1 MARSLNIVIGADI
14 EKLRKGLQEAIV
26 AIQSSGSKMSA
37 ETAKAA
43 TEIEKK
49 LAAISTKNP
58 TAGTVRQLTNL
69 AMEARALGPEFQN
82 VANDIIKQAGKIK
95 DSIGDARAEV
105 SYFASDT
112 RRLDAAIGTVQAVAG
127 AYSVV
132 EGATALL
139 GVESENLQKT
149 MVKLQAVM
157 AVVTGLQEIQTL
169 LQEESAAMQGLL
181 ALRTTVLTAAQT
193 AYASAVGT
201 ATGVQRAFNLAMAA
215 APWALAA
222 TALAAIVIAVG
233 NYQERIKK
241 AAEQQKLFNEINSET
256 QKNFEEE
263 VKSVS
268 GLLAVVNNHNASMR
282 ERKNALAEIQKIY
295 PDFLANQS
303 LDKAS
308 SEELKIATSNLT
320 NEIYKQAKAK
330 AAFTK
335 LQELSAKIIDYDLG
349 KQQAQISQQ
358 AEINRLYAKGASP
371 ADVQKFVESQKNV
384 GTIAE
389 QNAAKIQSQI
399 DAIINMSN
407 AQGLS
412 ITPVTKNTEAI
423 KEQNK
428 AIKANAEE
436 LKKQQKIEKEGRER
450 ALSYLDLDRAG
461 IAKAT
466 PALRPKPIS
475 GPIESTSKAMS
486 EETRLQ
492 RQEQLRRVINQEE
505 YEERMKKSM
514 EGVNTAFNSMTAEG
528 LEAFGDMIGGV
539 LSGQINSFDDF
550 GKALLSSV
558 ARFMRAFGSALIAT
572 ATASKAFKEFIIKR
586 PEIGI
591 AAGIALVAGSAAI
604 MGLLKKGPAPTAFA
618 EGGIVSGPTLGLVG
632 EYPNARNNPEVI
644 APLDKLKGMLKTGDS
659 SSGFVASTTIQGRD
673 LAIVLERYNKDSKRG

>member
-82 VANDIIKQAGKIK
+82 VANDIIKQAGRIK

-112 RRLDAAIGTVQAVAG
+112 RRLDAVIGTVQAVAG

-132 EGATALL
+132 EGATALM
-139 GVESENLQKT
+139 GVESENLAKT

-233 NYQERIKK
+233 NYQDRIKK
-241 AAEQQKLFNEINSET
+241 AAEQQKLFNEINSDT
-256 QKNFEEE
+256 LKNFEEE

-268 GLLAVVNNHNASMR
+268 GLLAVVNNHNASMV

-295 PDFLANQS
+295 PDFLANQN
-303 LDKAS
+303 LDKVG
-308 SEELKIATSNLT
+308 SEELKTATSNLT

-330 AAFTK
+330 AAFAK
-335 LQELSAKIIDYDLG
+335 LQELSAKMLEYELG
-349 KQQAQISQQ
+349 KQQAQLSTQ
-358 AEINRLYAKGASP
+358 AEINRLYASGASP
-371 ADVQKFVESQKNV
+371 AQVQKFIESQKNV

-399 DAIINMSN
+399 DAIIAMSN

-412 ITPVTKNTEAI
+412 LTPVTKATTAI
-423 KEQNK
+423 KEQTK
-428 AIKANAEE
+428 AVEGLTTAQTNQAAARTLGTPQFGAGAPTIEAFAAVTGPMQQYAPV
-436 LKKQQKIEKEGRER
+436 LKQATGEQIAIMSDYEQRMTE
-450 ALSYLDLDRAG
+450 AAG
-461 IAKAT
+461 A
-466 PALRPKPIS
+466 
-475 GPIESTSKAMS
+475 
-486 EETRLQ
+486 
-492 RQEQLRRVINQEE
+492 IN
-505 YEERMKKSM
+505 
-514 EGVNTAFNSMTAEG
+514 NAFNSMTAEG
-528 LEAFGDMIGGV
+528 VEAFGDMIGGI
-539 LSGQINSFDDF
+539 LSGQITSFDDF
-550 GKALLSSV
+550 GKALLGSV
-558 ARFMRAFGSALIAT
+558 AKFMRAFGTALIAT
-572 ATASKAFKEFIIKR
+572 ATASKAFKEFILKR

-604 MGLLKKGPAPTAFA
+604 SGMLKKGPQPTAFA

-644 APLDKLKGMLKTGDS
+644 APLDKLKGMLKTGDN
-659 SSGFVASTTIQGRD
+659 SSGFVASTTIAGRD

>member
-82 VANDIIKQAGKIK
+82 VANDIIKQAGRIK

-112 RRLDAAIGTVQAVAG
+112 RRLDAVIGTVQAVAG

-132 EGATALL
+132 EGATALM
-139 GVESENLQKT
+139 GVESENLTKT

-193 AYASAVGT
+193 AYATAVGT

-233 NYQERIKK
+233 NYQDRIKK
-241 AAEQQKLFNEINSET
+241 AAEQQKLFNEINSDT
-256 QKNFEEE
+256 LKNFEEE

-268 GLLAVVNNHNASMR
+268 GLLAVVNNHNASMV

-295 PDFLANQS
+295 PDFLANQN
-303 LDKAS
+303 LDKVG
-308 SEELKIATSNLT
+308 SEELKTATTNLT

-330 AAFTK
+330 AAFAK
-335 LQELSAKIIDYDLG
+335 LQELSAKMLEYELG
-349 KQQAQISQQ
+349 KQQAQLSTQ
-358 AEINRLYAKGASP
+358 AEINRLYASGASP
-371 ADVQKFVESQKNV
+371 AQVQKFIESQKNV

-412 ITPVTKNTEAI
+412 LTPVSKATTAI
-423 KEQNK
+423 KEQTK
-428 AIKANAEE
+428 AVEGLTTAQTNQAAARTLGAPQFGAGAPTIEAFAAVTGPMQQYAPV
-436 LKKQQKIEKEGRER
+436 LKQATGEQIAIMSDYEQRMTE
-450 ALSYLDLDRAG
+450 AAG
-461 IAKAT
+461 A
-466 PALRPKPIS
+466 
-475 GPIESTSKAMS
+475 
-486 EETRLQ
+486 
-492 RQEQLRRVINQEE
+492 IN
-505 YEERMKKSM
+505 
-514 EGVNTAFNSMTAEG
+514 NAFNSMTAEG
-528 LEAFGDMIGGV
+528 VEAFGDMIGGI
-539 LSGQINSFDDF
+539 LSGQITSFDDF
-550 GKALLSSV
+550 GKALLGSV
-558 ARFMRAFGSALIAT
+558 AKFMRAFGTALIAT
-572 ATASKAFKEFIIKR
+572 ATASKAFKEFILKR

-604 MGLLKKGPAPTAFA
+604 SGMLKKGPQPTAFA

-644 APLDKLKGMLKTGDS
+644 APLDKLKGMLKTGDN
-659 SSGFVASTTIQGRD
+659 SSGFVASTTIAGRD

>member
-14 EKLRKGLQEAIV
+14 EKLQKGFNDAV
-26 AIQSSGSKMSA
+26 SVVQSSGKKMSEAAA
-37 ETAKAA
+37 ETAKS
-43 TEIEKK
+43 IQDR
-49 LAAISTKNP
+49 LASIATKNP

-69 AMEARALGPEFQN
+69 AMEARALGPEFAG
-82 VANDIIKQAGKIK
+82 VANEIIKQAGRIK

-105 SYFASDT
+105 GYFASDT
-112 RRLDAAIGTVQAVAG
+112 RRLDAVIGSVQAIGG
-127 AYSVV
+127 AYQVV
-132 EGATALL
+132 EGATALM
-139 GVESENLQKT
+139 GVESENLTKT

-233 NYQERIKK
+233 NYQDRIKK

-303 LDKAS
+303 LDKVN
-308 SEELKIATSNLT
+308 SEELKTATTNLT

-330 AAFTK
+330 AAFAK
-335 LQELSAKIIDYDLG
+335 LQELSAKMLEYEIG
-349 KQQAQISQQ
+349 KQQAQLSTQ
-358 AEINRLYAKGASP
+358 AEINRLYASGASP
-371 ADVQKFVESQKNV
+371 AQVQKFIESQKNV

-412 ITPVTKNTEAI
+412 ITPVTKATTAVKEQTKAVENLTEA
-423 KEQNK
+423 QT
-428 AIKANAEE
+428 
-436 LKKQQKIEKEGRER
+436 QQT
-450 ALSYLDLDRAG
+450 LSRTL
-461 IAKAT
+461 AT
-466 PALRPKPIS
+466 PQFGAGAPSIQAFAAVT
-475 GPIESTSKAMS
+475 GPMQQYTPVLKQTTTEQVAIMS
-486 EETRLQ
+486 DYEKRMTEAAGA
-492 RQEQLRRVINQEE
+492 IN
-505 YEERMKKSM
+505 
-514 EGVNTAFNSMTAEG
+514 NAFNSMTAEG
-528 LEAFGDMIGGV
+528 VEAFGDMIGGI
-539 LSGQINSFDDF
+539 LSGQISSFDDF
-550 GKALLSSV
+550 GKALLTSV
-558 ARFMRAFGSALIAT
+558 AKFMRAFGSALIAT
-572 ATASKAFKEFIIKR
+572 ATASKAFKEFILKK
-586 PEIGI
+586 PEVGI
-591 AAGIALVAGSAAI
+591 AAGIALVAGSAVI
-604 MGLLKKGPAPTAFA
+604 MGMLKKGPQPTAFA

-632 EYPNARNNPEVI
+632 EYPGASSNPEVI
-644 APLDKLKGMLKTGDS
+644 APLDKLKGMLNVNNN
-659 SSGFVASTTIQGRD
+659 SGYIASTSIQGRD
-673 LAIVLERYNKDSKRG
+673 LAIILERYNKDSKRG

>member
-14 EKLRKGLQEAIV
+14 EKLQKGFNDAV
-26 AIQSSGSKMSA
+26 SVVQSSGKKMSEAAA
-37 ETAKAA
+37 ETAKS
-43 TEIEKK
+43 IQDR
-49 LAAISTKNP
+49 LASIATKNP

-69 AMEARALGPEFQN
+69 AMEARALGPEFAG
-82 VANDIIKQAGKIK
+82 VANEIIKQAGRIK

-105 SYFASDT
+105 GYFASDT
-112 RRLDAAIGTVQAVAG
+112 RRLDAVIGSVQAIGG
-127 AYSVV
+127 AYQVV
-132 EGATALL
+132 EGATALM
-139 GVESENLQKT
+139 GVESENLTKT

-233 NYQERIKK
+233 NYQDRIKK

-303 LDKAS
+303 LDKVN
-308 SEELKIATSNLT
+308 SEELKTATTNLT

-330 AAFTK
+330 AAFAK
-335 LQELSAKIIDYDLG
+335 LQELSAKMLEYEIG
-349 KQQAQISQQ
+349 KQQAQLSTQ
-358 AEINRLYAKGASP
+358 AEINRLYASGASP
-371 ADVQKFVESQKNV
+371 AQVQKFIESQKNV

-412 ITPVTKNTEAI
+412 ITPVTKATTAVKEQTKAVENLTEA
-423 KEQNK
+423 QT
-428 AIKANAEE
+428 
-436 LKKQQKIEKEGRER
+436 QQT
-450 ALSYLDLDRAG
+450 LSRTL
-461 IAKAT
+461 AT
-466 PALRPKPIS
+466 PQFGAGAPSIQAFAAVT
-475 GPIESTSKAMS
+475 GPMQQYTPVLKQTTTEQVAIMS
-486 EETRLQ
+486 DYEKRMTEAAGA
-492 RQEQLRRVINQEE
+492 IN
-505 YEERMKKSM
+505 
-514 EGVNTAFNSMTAEG
+514 NAFNSMTAE
-528 LEAFGDMIGGV
+528 E
-539 LSGQINSFDDF
+539 
-550 GKALLSSV
+550 
-558 ARFMRAFGSALIAT
+558 
-572 ATASKAFKEFIIKR
+572 
-586 PEIGI
+586 
-591 AAGIALVAGSAAI
+591 
-604 MGLLKKGPAPTAFA
+604 
-618 EGGIVSGPTLGLVG
+618 
-632 EYPNARNNPEVI
+632 
-644 APLDKLKGMLKTGDS
+644 
-659 SSGFVASTTIQGRD
+659 
-673 LAIVLERYNKDSKRG
+673 

>member
-82 VANDIIKQAGKIK
+82 VANDIIKQAGRIK

-112 RRLDAAIGTVQAVAG
+112 RRLDAVIGTVQAVAG

-132 EGATALL
+132 EGATALM
-139 GVESENLQKT
+139 GVESENLTKT

-157 AVVTGLQEIQTL
+157 AVVTGLQGIQTL

-233 NYQERIKK
+233 NYQDRIKK
-241 AAEQQKLFNEINSET
+241 AAEQQKLFNEINSDT
-256 QKNFEEE
+256 LKNFEEE

-268 GLLAVVNNHNASMR
+268 GLLAVVNNHNASMV

-295 PDFLANQS
+295 PDFLANQN
-303 LDKAS
+303 LDKVG
-308 SEELKIATSNLT
+308 SEELKTATSNLT

-330 AAFTK
+330 AAFAK
-335 LQELSAKIIDYDLG
+335 LQELSAKMLEYELG
-349 KQQAQISQQ
+349 KQQAQLSTQ
-358 AEINRLYAKGASP
+358 AEINRLYASGASP
-371 ADVQKFVESQKNV
+371 AQVQKFIESQKNV
-384 GTIAE
+384 GVIAE

-412 ITPVTKNTEAI
+412 LTPVSKATTAI
-423 KEQNK
+423 KEQTK
-428 AIKANAEE
+428 AV
-436 LKKQQKIEKEGRER
+436 EGLTTAQTNQAAARK
-450 ALSYLDLDRAG
+450 L
-461 IAKAT
+461 AT
-466 PALRPKPIS
+466 PQFGAGAPTIEAFAAVT
-475 GPIESTSKAMS
+475 GPMQQYAPVLKQATGEQIAIMS
-486 EETRLQ
+486 DYEQ
-492 RQEQLRRVINQEE
+492 RMTEAAGAIN
-505 YEERMKKSM
+505 
-514 EGVNTAFNSMTAEG
+514 NAFNSMTAEG
-528 LEAFGDMIGGV
+528 VEAFGDMIGGI
-539 LSGQINSFDDF
+539 LSGQITSFDDF
-550 GKALLSSV
+550 GKALLGSV
-558 ARFMRAFGSALIAT
+558 AKFMRAFGTALIAT
-572 ATASKAFKEFIIKR
+572 ATASKAFKEFILKR

-604 MGLLKKGPAPTAFA
+604 SGMLKKGPQPTAFA

-644 APLDKLKGMLKTGDS
+644 APLDKLKGMLKTGDN
-659 SSGFVASTTIQGRD
+659 SSGFVASTTIAGRD

>member
-14 EKLRKGLQEAIV
+14 EKLQKGFNDAV
-26 AIQSSGSKMSA
+26 SVVQSSGKKMSEAAA
-37 ETAKAA
+37 ETAKS
-43 TEIEKK
+43 IQDR
-49 LAAISTKNP
+49 LASIATKNP

-69 AMEARALGPEFQN
+69 AMEARALGPEFAG
-82 VANDIIKQAGKIK
+82 VANQIIQQAGRIK

-105 SYFASDT
+105 GYFASDT
-112 RRLDAAIGTVQAVAG
+112 RRLDAVIGTVQAIGG
-127 AYSVV
+127 AYQVV
-132 EGATALL
+132 EGATALM

-149 MVKLQAVM
+149 MVKLQAAM
-157 AVVTGLQEIQTL
+157 AVVTGLQEIQNL

-193 AYASAVGT
+193 AYATAVGT

-233 NYQERIKK
+233 NYQDRIKK
-241 AAEQQKLFNEINSET
+241 AAEQQKLFNEINSDT
-256 QKNFEEE
+256 LKNFEEE

-268 GLLAVVNNHNASMR
+268 GLLAVVNNHNASMV

-295 PDFLANQS
+295 PDFLANQN
-303 LDKAS
+303 LDKVG
-308 SEELKIATSNLT
+308 SEELKTATTNLT

-330 AAFTK
+330 AAFAK
-335 LQELSAKIIDYDLG
+335 LQELSAKMLEYELG
-349 KQQAQISQQ
+349 KQQAQLSTQ
-358 AEINRLYAKGASP
+358 AEINRLYASGASP
-371 ADVQKFVESQKNV
+371 AQVQKFIESQKNV

-412 ITPVTKNTEAI
+412 LTPVTKATTAI
-423 KEQNK
+423 KEQTK
-428 AIKANAEE
+428 AVEGLTTAQTNQAAARTLGTPQFGAGAPTIEAFAAVTGPMQQYAPV
-436 LKKQQKIEKEGRER
+436 LKQATGEQIAIMSDYEQRMTE
-450 ALSYLDLDRAG
+450 AAG
-461 IAKAT
+461 A
-466 PALRPKPIS
+466 
-475 GPIESTSKAMS
+475 
-486 EETRLQ
+486 
-492 RQEQLRRVINQEE
+492 IN
-505 YEERMKKSM
+505 
-514 EGVNTAFNSMTAEG
+514 NAFNSMTAEG
-528 LEAFGDMIGGV
+528 VEAFGDMIGGI
-539 LSGQINSFDDF
+539 LSGQITSFDDF
-550 GKALLSSV
+550 GKALLGSV
-558 ARFMRAFGSALIAT
+558 AKFMRAFGTALIAT
-572 ATASKAFKEFIIKR
+572 ATASKAFKEFILKR

-604 MGLLKKGPAPTAFA
+604 SGMLKKGPQPTAFA

-644 APLDKLKGMLKTGDS
+644 APLDKLKGMLKTGDN
-659 SSGFVASTTIQGRD
+659 SSGFVASTTIAGRD

>member
-82 VANDIIKQAGKIK
+82 VANDIIKQAGRIK

-132 EGATALL
+132 EGATALM
-139 GVESENLQKT
+139 GVESENLTKT

-193 AYASAVGT
+193 AYATAVGT

-222 TALAAIVIAVG
+222 TAVAAIVIAVG
-233 NYQERIKK
+233 NYQDRIKK

-268 GLLAVVNNHNASMR
+268 GLLAVVNNHNASMV

-295 PDFLANQS
+295 PDFLANQN
-303 LDKAS
+303 LDKVG
-308 SEELKIATSNLT
+308 SEELKTATTNLT

-330 AAFTK
+330 AAFAK
-335 LQELSAKIIDYDLG
+335 LQELSAKMLEYELG
-349 KQQAQISQQ
+349 KQQAQLSTQ
-358 AEINRLYAKGASP
+358 AEINRLYASGASP
-371 ADVQKFVESQKNV
+371 AQVQKFIESQKNV

-412 ITPVTKNTEAI
+412 LTPVSKATTAI
-423 KEQNK
+423 KEQTK
-428 AIKANAEE
+428 AVEGLTTAQTNQAAARTLGAPQFGAGAPTIEAFAAVTGPMQQYAPV
-436 LKKQQKIEKEGRER
+436 LKQATGEQIAIMSDYEQRMTE
-450 ALSYLDLDRAG
+450 AAG
-461 IAKAT
+461 A
-466 PALRPKPIS
+466 
-475 GPIESTSKAMS
+475 
-486 EETRLQ
+486 
-492 RQEQLRRVINQEE
+492 IN
-505 YEERMKKSM
+505 
-514 EGVNTAFNSMTAEG
+514 NAFNSMTAEG
-528 LEAFGDMIGGV
+528 VEAFGDMIGGI
-539 LSGQINSFDDF
+539 LSGQITSFDDF
-550 GKALLSSV
+550 GKALLGSV
-558 ARFMRAFGSALIAT
+558 AKFMRAFGTALIAT
-572 ATASKAFKEFIIKR
+572 ATASKAFKEFILKR

-604 MGLLKKGPAPTAFA
+604 SGMLKKGPQPTAFA

-644 APLDKLKGMLKTGDS
+644 APLDKLKGMLKTGDN
-659 SSGFVASTTIQGRD
+659 SSGFVASTTIAGRD

>member
-82 VANDIIKQAGKIK
+82 VANDIIKQAGRIK

-112 RRLDAAIGTVQAVAG
+112 RRLDAVIGTVQAVAG

-132 EGATALL
+132 EGATALM
-139 GVESENLQKT
+139 GVESENLTKT

-233 NYQERIKK
+233 NYQDRIKK
-241 AAEQQKLFNEINSET
+241 AAEQQKLFNEINSQT

-268 GLLAVVNNHNASMR
+268 GLLAVVNNHNASMV

-295 PDFLANQS
+295 PDFLANQN
-303 LDKAS
+303 LDKVG
-308 SEELKIATSNLT
+308 SEELKTATTNLT

-330 AAFTK
+330 AAFAK
-335 LQELSAKIIDYDLG
+335 LQELSAKMLEYELG
-349 KQQAQISQQ
+349 KQQAQLSTQ
-358 AEINRLYAKGASP
+358 AEINRLYASGASP
-371 ADVQKFVESQKNV
+371 AQVQKFIESQKNV

-412 ITPVTKNTEAI
+412 LTPVTKATTAI
-423 KEQNK
+423 KEQTK
-428 AIKANAEE
+428 AVEGLTTAQTNQAAARTLGTPQFGAGAPTIEAFAAVTGPMQQYAPV
-436 LKKQQKIEKEGRER
+436 LKQATGEQIAIMSDYEQRMTE
-450 ALSYLDLDRAG
+450 AAG
-461 IAKAT
+461 A
-466 PALRPKPIS
+466 
-475 GPIESTSKAMS
+475 
-486 EETRLQ
+486 
-492 RQEQLRRVINQEE
+492 IN
-505 YEERMKKSM
+505 
-514 EGVNTAFNSMTAEG
+514 NAFNSMTAEG
-528 LEAFGDMIGGV
+528 VEAFGDMIGGI
-539 LSGQINSFDDF
+539 LSGQITSFDDF
-550 GKALLSSV
+550 GKALLGSV
-558 ARFMRAFGSALIAT
+558 AKFMRAFGTALIAT
-572 ATASKAFKEFIIKR
+572 ATASKAFKEFILKR

-604 MGLLKKGPAPTAFA
+604 SGMLKKGPQPTAFA

-644 APLDKLKGMLKTGDS
+644 APLDKLKGMLKTGDN
-659 SSGFVASTTIQGRD
+659 SSGFVASTTIAGRD

>member
-82 VANDIIKQAGKIK
+82 VANDIIKQAGRIK

-132 EGATALL
+132 EGATALM
-139 GVESENLQKT
+139 GVESENLTKT

-222 TALAAIVIAVG
+222 TAVAAIVIAVG
-233 NYQERIKK
+233 NYQDRIKK

-268 GLLAVVNNHNASMR
+268 GLLAVVNNHNASMV

-295 PDFLANQS
+295 PDFLANQN
-303 LDKAS
+303 LDKVG
-308 SEELKIATSNLT
+308 SEELKTATTNLT

-330 AAFTK
+330 AAFAK
-335 LQELSAKIIDYDLG
+335 LQELSAKMLEYELG
-349 KQQAQISQQ
+349 KQQAQLSTQ
-358 AEINRLYAKGASP
+358 AEINRLYASGASP
-371 ADVQKFVESQKNV
+371 AQVQKFIESQKNV

-412 ITPVTKNTEAI
+412 LTPVTKATSAI
-423 KEQNK
+423 KEQTK
-428 AIKANAEE
+428 AV
-436 LKKQQKIEKEGRER
+436 EGLTTAQTNQAAARK
-450 ALSYLDLDRAG
+450 L
-461 IAKAT
+461 AT
-466 PALRPKPIS
+466 PQFGAGAPTIEAFAAVT
-475 GPIESTSKAMS
+475 GPMQQYAPVLKQATGEQIAIMS
-486 EETRLQ
+486 DYEQ
-492 RQEQLRRVINQEE
+492 RMTEAAGAIN
-505 YEERMKKSM
+505 
-514 EGVNTAFNSMTAEG
+514 NAFNSMTAEG
-528 LEAFGDMIGGV
+528 VEAFGDMIGGI
-539 LSGQINSFDDF
+539 LSGQITSFDDF
-550 GKALLSSV
+550 GKALLGSV
-558 ARFMRAFGSALIAT
+558 AKFMRAFGTALIAT
-572 ATASKAFKEFIIKR
+572 ATASKAFKEFILKR

-604 MGLLKKGPAPTAFA
+604 SGMLKKGPQPTAFA

-632 EYPNARNNPEVI
+632 EYPGARNNPEVI
-644 APLDKLKGMLKTGDS
+644 APLDKLKGMLKTGDN
-659 SSGFVASTTIQGRD
+659 SSGFVASTTIAGRD

>member
-1 MARSLNIVIGADI
+1 
-14 EKLRKGLQEAIV
+14 
-26 AIQSSGSKMSA
+26 MSA

-82 VANDIIKQAGKIK
+82 VANDIIKQAGRIK

-132 EGATALL
+132 EGATALM
-139 GVESENLQKT
+139 GVESENLTKT

-193 AYASAVGT
+193 AYATAVGT

-222 TALAAIVIAVG
+222 TAVAAIVIAVG
-233 NYQERIKK
+233 NYQDRIKK

-268 GLLAVVNNHNASMR
+268 GLLAVVNNHNASMV

-295 PDFLANQS
+295 PDFLANQN
-303 LDKAS
+303 LDKVG
-308 SEELKIATSNLT
+308 SEELKTATTNLT

-330 AAFTK
+330 AAFAK
-335 LQELSAKIIDYDLG
+335 LQELSAKMLEYELG
-349 KQQAQISQQ
+349 KQQAQLSTQ
-358 AEINRLYAKGASP
+358 AEINRLYASGASP
-371 ADVQKFVESQKNV
+371 AQVQKFIESQKNV

-412 ITPVTKNTEAI
+412 LTPVSKATTAI
-423 KEQNK
+423 KEQTK
-428 AIKANAEE
+428 AVEGLTTAQTNQAAARTLGAPQFGAGAPTIEAFAAVTGPMQQYAPV
-436 LKKQQKIEKEGRER
+436 LKQATGEQIAIMSDYEQRMTE
-450 ALSYLDLDRAG
+450 AAG
-461 IAKAT
+461 A
-466 PALRPKPIS
+466 
-475 GPIESTSKAMS
+475 
-486 EETRLQ
+486 
-492 RQEQLRRVINQEE
+492 IN
-505 YEERMKKSM
+505 
-514 EGVNTAFNSMTAEG
+514 NAFNSMTAEG
-528 LEAFGDMIGGV
+528 VEAFGDMIGGI
-539 LSGQINSFDDF
+539 LSGQITSFDDF
-550 GKALLSSV
+550 GKALLGSV
-558 ARFMRAFGSALIAT
+558 AKFMRAFGTALIAT
-572 ATASKAFKEFIIKR
+572 ATASKAFKEFILKR

-604 MGLLKKGPAPTAFA
+604 SGMLKKGPQPTAFA

-644 APLDKLKGMLKTGDS
+644 APLDKLKGMLKTGDN
-659 SSGFVASTTIQGRD
+659 SSGFVASTTIAGRD

>member
-1 MARSLNIVIGADI
+1 
-14 EKLRKGLQEAIV
+14 
-26 AIQSSGSKMSA
+26 
-37 ETAKAA
+37 
-43 TEIEKK
+43 
-49 LAAISTKNP
+49 
-58 TAGTVRQLTNL
+58 
-69 AMEARALGPEFQN
+69 MEARALGPEFQN
-82 VANDIIKQAGKIK
+82 VANDIIKQAGRIK

-112 RRLDAAIGTVQAVAG
+112 RRLDAVIGTVQAFAG

-132 EGATALL
+132 EGATALM
-139 GVESENLQKT
+139 GVESENLTKT

-241 AAEQQKLFNEINSET
+241 AAEQQKLFNEINSDT
-256 QKNFEEE
+256 LKNFEEE

-268 GLLAVVNNHNASMR
+268 GLLAVVNNHNASMV

-295 PDFLANQS
+295 PDFLANQN
-303 LDKAS
+303 LDKVG
-308 SEELKIATSNLT
+308 SEELKTATTNLT

-330 AAFTK
+330 AAFAK
-335 LQELSAKIIDYDLG
+335 LQELSAKMLEYELG
-349 KQQAQISQQ
+349 KQQAQLSTQ
-358 AEINRLYAKGASP
+358 AEINRLYASGASP
-371 ADVQKFVESQKNV
+371 AQVQKFIESQKNV
-384 GTIAE
+384 GVIAE

-412 ITPVTKNTEAI
+412 LTPVSKATTAI
-423 KEQNK
+423 KEQTK
-428 AIKANAEE
+428 AVEGLTTAQTNQAAARTLGAPQFGAGAPTIEAFAAVTGPMQQYAPV
-436 LKKQQKIEKEGRER
+436 LKQATGEQIAIMSDYEQRMTE
-450 ALSYLDLDRAG
+450 AAG
-461 IAKAT
+461 A
-466 PALRPKPIS
+466 
-475 GPIESTSKAMS
+475 
-486 EETRLQ
+486 
-492 RQEQLRRVINQEE
+492 IN
-505 YEERMKKSM
+505 
-514 EGVNTAFNSMTAEG
+514 NAFNSMTAEG
-528 LEAFGDMIGGV
+528 VEAFGDMIGGI
-539 LSGQINSFDDF
+539 LSGQITSFDDF
-550 GKALLSSV
+550 GKALLGSV
-558 ARFMRAFGSALIAT
+558 AKFMRAFGTALIAT
-572 ATASKAFKEFIIKR
+572 ATASKAFKEFILKR

-604 MGLLKKGPAPTAFA
+604 SGMLKKGPQPTAFA
-618 EGGIVSGPTLGLVG
+618 KGGIVSGPTLGLVG
-632 EYPNARNNPEVI
+632 EYPGASSNPEVI
-644 APLDKLKGMLKTGDS
+644 APLDKLKGMLNMNNNN
-659 SSGFVASTTIQGRD
+659 SGFIASTTIQGRD

>member
-82 VANDIIKQAGKIK
+82 VANDIIKQAGRIK

-112 RRLDAAIGTVQAVAG
+112 RRLDAVIGTVQAVAG

-132 EGATALL
+132 EGATALM
-139 GVESENLQKT
+139 GVESENLTKT

-193 AYASAVGT
+193 AYATAVGT

-233 NYQERIKK
+233 NYQDRIKK
-241 AAEQQKLFNEINSET
+241 AAEQQKLFNEINSDT
-256 QKNFEEE
+256 LKNFEEE

-268 GLLAVVNNHNASMR
+268 GLLAVVNNHNASMV

-295 PDFLANQS
+295 PDFLANQN
-303 LDKAS
+303 LDKVG
-308 SEELKIATSNLT
+308 SEELKTATTNLT

-335 LQELSAKIIDYDLG
+335 LQELSAKMLEYDLG
-349 KQQAQISQQ
+349 KQQAQISKQ
-358 AEINRLYAKGASP
+358 AELNRLYSISATSSQI
-371 ADVQKFVESQKNV
+371 QKFIESQNNV
-384 GTIAE
+384 GAIAE

-412 ITPVTKNTEAI
+412 LTPVSKATTAI
-423 KEQNK
+423 KEQTK
-428 AIKANAEE
+428 AV
-436 LKKQQKIEKEGRER
+436 EGLTTAQTNQAAARK
-450 ALSYLDLDRAG
+450 L
-461 IAKAT
+461 AT
-466 PALRPKPIS
+466 PQFGAGAPTIEAFAAVT
-475 GPIESTSKAMS
+475 GPMQQYAPVLKQATGEQIAIMS
-486 EETRLQ
+486 DYEQ
-492 RQEQLRRVINQEE
+492 RMTEAAGAIN
-505 YEERMKKSM
+505 
-514 EGVNTAFNSMTAEG
+514 NAFNSMTAEG
-528 LEAFGDMIGGV
+528 VEAFGDMIGGI
-539 LSGQINSFDDF
+539 LSGQITSFDDF
-550 GKALLSSV
+550 GKALLGSV
-558 ARFMRAFGSALIAT
+558 AKFMRAFGTALIAT
-572 ATASKAFKEFIIKR
+572 ATASKAFKEFILKR

-604 MGLLKKGPAPTAFA
+604 SGMLKKGPQPTAFA

-644 APLDKLKGMLKTGDS
+644 APLDKLKGMLKTGDN
-659 SSGFVASTTIQGRD
+659 SSGFVASTTIAGRD

>member
-82 VANDIIKQAGKIK
+82 VANDIIKQAGRIK

-112 RRLDAAIGTVQAVAG
+112 RRLDAAIGTVQAIGG
-127 AYSVV
+127 AYQVV
-132 EGATALL
+132 EGATALM

-149 MVKLQAVM
+149 MVKLQAAM
-157 AVVTGLQEIQTL
+157 AVVTGLQEIQNL

-193 AYASAVGT
+193 AYATAVGT
-201 ATGVQRAFNLAMAA
+201 ATGVQRALNLAMAA

-222 TALAAIVIAVG
+222 TALAAIVVAVG
-233 NYQERIKK
+233 NYQDKIKK
-241 AAEQQKLFNEINSET
+241 AAEQQKLFNEINSDT
-256 QKNFEEE
+256 LKNFDEE

-268 GLLAVVNNHNASMR
+268 GLLAVVNNHNASMV

-295 PDFLANQS
+295 PDFLANQN
-303 LDKAS
+303 LDKVG
-308 SEELKIATSNLT
+308 SEELKTATTNLT

-330 AAFTK
+330 AAFAK
-335 LQELSAKIIDYDLG
+335 LQELSAKMLEYELG
-349 KQQAQISQQ
+349 KQQAQLSTQ
-358 AEINRLYAKGASP
+358 AEINRLYASGASP
-371 ADVQKFVESQKNV
+371 AQVQKFIESQKNV

-412 ITPVTKNTEAI
+412 LTPVSKATTAI
-423 KEQNK
+423 KEQTK
-428 AIKANAEE
+428 AVEGLTTAQTNQAAARTLGAPQFGAGAPTIEAFAAVTGPMQQYAPV
-436 LKKQQKIEKEGRER
+436 LKQATGEQIAIMSDYEQRMTE
-450 ALSYLDLDRAG
+450 AAG
-461 IAKAT
+461 A
-466 PALRPKPIS
+466 
-475 GPIESTSKAMS
+475 
-486 EETRLQ
+486 
-492 RQEQLRRVINQEE
+492 IN
-505 YEERMKKSM
+505 
-514 EGVNTAFNSMTAEG
+514 NAFNSMTAEG
-528 LEAFGDMIGGV
+528 VEAFGDMIGGI
-539 LSGQINSFDDF
+539 LSGQITSFDDF
-550 GKALLSSV
+550 GKALLGSV
-558 ARFMRAFGSALIAT
+558 AKFMRAFGSALIAT
-572 ATASKAFKEFIIKR
+572 ATASKAFKEFILKR

-604 MGLLKKGPAPTAFA
+604 SGMLKKGPQPTAFA

-644 APLDKLKGMLKTGDS
+644 APLDKLKGMLKTGDN
-659 SSGFVASTTIQGRD
+659 SSGFVASTTIAGRD

>member
-82 VANDIIKQAGKIK
+82 VANDIIKQAGRIK

-112 RRLDAAIGTVQAVAG
+112 RRLDAVIGTVQAVAG

-132 EGATALL
+132 EGATALM
-139 GVESENLQKT
+139 GVESENLTKT

-233 NYQERIKK
+233 NYQDRIKK
-241 AAEQQKLFNEINSET
+241 AAEQQKLFNEINSDT
-256 QKNFEEE
+256 LKNFEEE

-268 GLLAVVNNHNASMR
+268 GLLAVVNNHNASMV

-295 PDFLANQS
+295 PDFLANQN
-303 LDKAS
+303 LDKVG
-308 SEELKIATSNLT
+308 SEELKTATSNLT

-330 AAFTK
+330 AAFAK
-335 LQELSAKIIDYDLG
+335 LQELSAKMLEYELG
-349 KQQAQISQQ
+349 KQQAQLSTQ
-358 AEINRLYAKGASP
+358 AEINRLYASGASP
-371 ADVQKFVESQKNV
+371 AQVQKFIESQKNV

-412 ITPVTKNTEAI
+412 LTPVTKATTAI
-423 KEQNK
+423 KEQTK
-428 AIKANAEE
+428 AVEGLTTAQTNQAAARTLGTPQFGAGAPTIEAFAAVTGPMQQYAPV
-436 LKKQQKIEKEGRER
+436 LKQATGEQIAIMSDYEQRMTE
-450 ALSYLDLDRAG
+450 AAG
-461 IAKAT
+461 A
-466 PALRPKPIS
+466 
-475 GPIESTSKAMS
+475 
-486 EETRLQ
+486 
-492 RQEQLRRVINQEE
+492 IN
-505 YEERMKKSM
+505 
-514 EGVNTAFNSMTAEG
+514 NAFNSMTAEG
-528 LEAFGDMIGGV
+528 VEAFGDMIGGI
-539 LSGQINSFDDF
+539 LSGQITSFDDF
-550 GKALLSSV
+550 GKALLGSV
-558 ARFMRAFGSALIAT
+558 AKFMRAFGTALIAT
-572 ATASKAFKEFIIKR
+572 ATASKAFKEFILKR

-604 MGLLKKGPAPTAFA
+604 SGMLKKGPQPTAFA

-644 APLDKLKGMLKTGDS
+644 APLDKLKGMLKTGDN
-659 SSGFVASTTIQGRD
+659 SSGFVASTTIAGRD

>member
-1 MARSLNIVIGADI
+1 
-14 EKLRKGLQEAIV
+14 
-26 AIQSSGSKMSA
+26 MSA

-82 VANDIIKQAGKIK
+82 VANDIIKQAGRIK

-112 RRLDAAIGTVQAVAG
+112 RRLDAVIGTVQAVAG

-132 EGATALL
+132 EGATALM
-139 GVESENLQKT
+139 GVESENLTKT

-193 AYASAVGT
+193 AYATAVGT

-233 NYQERIKK
+233 NYQDRIKK
-241 AAEQQKLFNEINSET
+241 AAEQQKLFNEINSDT
-256 QKNFEEE
+256 LKNFEEE

-268 GLLAVVNNHNASMR
+268 GLLAVVNNHNASMV

-295 PDFLANQS
+295 PDFLANQN
-303 LDKAS
+303 LDKVG
-308 SEELKIATSNLT
+308 SEELKTATTNLT

-330 AAFTK
+330 AAFAK
-335 LQELSAKIIDYDLG
+335 LQELSAKMLEYELG
-349 KQQAQISQQ
+349 KQQAQLSTQ
-358 AEINRLYAKGASP
+358 AEINRLYASGASP
-371 ADVQKFVESQKNV
+371 AQVQKFIESQKNV

-412 ITPVTKNTEAI
+412 LTPVSKATTAI
-423 KEQNK
+423 KEQTK
-428 AIKANAEE
+428 AV
-436 LKKQQKIEKEGRER
+436 EGLTTAQTNQAAARK
-450 ALSYLDLDRAG
+450 L
-461 IAKAT
+461 AT
-466 PALRPKPIS
+466 PQFGAGAPTIEAFAAVT
-475 GPIESTSKAMS
+475 GPMQQYAPVLKQATGEQIAIMS
-486 EETRLQ
+486 DYEQ
-492 RQEQLRRVINQEE
+492 RMAEAAGAIN
-505 YEERMKKSM
+505 
-514 EGVNTAFNSMTAEG
+514 NAFNSMTAEG
-528 LEAFGDMIGGV
+528 VEAFGDMIGGI
-539 LSGQINSFDDF
+539 LSGQITSFDDF
-550 GKALLSSV
+550 GKALLGSV
-558 ARFMRAFGSALIAT
+558 AKFMRAFGTALIAT
-572 ATASKAFKEFIIKR
+572 ATASKAFKEFILKR

-604 MGLLKKGPAPTAFA
+604 SGMLKKGPQPTAFA

-644 APLDKLKGMLKTGDS
+644 APLDKLKGMLKTGDN
-659 SSGFVASTTIQGRD
+659 SSGFVASTTIAGRD

>member
-82 VANDIIKQAGKIK
+82 VANDIIKQAGRIK

-132 EGATALL
+132 EGATALM
-139 GVESENLQKT
+139 GVESENLTKT

-222 TALAAIVIAVG
+222 TAVAAIVIAVG
-233 NYQERIKK
+233 NYQDRIKK
-241 AAEQQKLFNEINSET
+241 AAEQQKLFNEINSDT
-256 QKNFEEE
+256 LKNFEEE

-268 GLLAVVNNHNASMR
+268 GLLAVVNNHNASMV

-295 PDFLANQS
+295 PDFLANQN
-303 LDKAS
+303 LDKVG
-308 SEELKIATSNLT
+308 SEELKTATTNLT

-330 AAFTK
+330 AAFAK
-335 LQELSAKIIDYDLG
+335 LQELSAKMLEYELG
-349 KQQAQISQQ
+349 KQQAQLSTQ
-358 AEINRLYAKGASP
+358 AEINRLYASGASP
-371 ADVQKFVESQKNV
+371 AQVQKFIESQKNV

-412 ITPVTKNTEAI
+412 LTPVSKATTAI
-423 KEQNK
+423 KEQTK
-428 AIKANAEE
+428 AV
-436 LKKQQKIEKEGRER
+436 EGLTTAQTNQAAARK
-450 ALSYLDLDRAG
+450 L
-461 IAKAT
+461 AT
-466 PALRPKPIS
+466 PQFGASAPTIEAFAAVT
-475 GPIESTSKAMS
+475 GPMQQYAPVLKQATGEQIAIMS
-486 EETRLQ
+486 DYEQ
-492 RQEQLRRVINQEE
+492 RMTEAAGAIN
-505 YEERMKKSM
+505 
-514 EGVNTAFNSMTAEG
+514 NAFNSMTAEG
-528 LEAFGDMIGGV
+528 VEAFGDMIGGI
-539 LSGQINSFDDF
+539 LSGQITSFDDF
-550 GKALLSSV
+550 GKALLGSV
-558 ARFMRAFGSALIAT
+558 AKFMRAFGTALIAT
-572 ATASKAFKEFIIKR
+572 ATASKAFKEFILKR

-604 MGLLKKGPAPTAFA
+604 SGMLKKGPAPTAFA

-644 APLDKLKGMLKTGDS
+644 APLDKLKGMLKTGEN
-659 SSGFVASTTIQGRD
+659 SSGFVASTTIAGRD